1 MDALGRLAL
10 TYGFCVGSAV
20 VPALNAEAYL
30 LALGS
35 LADGPLLW
43 LHALAA
49 AVGQMTGKML
59 FYAIGRGALSLPR
72 LRRKTTARGRWAA
85 RIERWQDWA
94 RRHAWGP
101 AAVSLLSASV
111 GLPPFALWSALAG
124 TLRMQ
129 WWSFLLCG
137 LAGRYARFA
146 VVLAAPGL
154 ARWLLGS

>member
-1 MDALGRLAL
+1 M

-94 RRHAWGP
+94 RRHAWG
-101 AAVSLLSASV
+101 
-111 GLPPFALWSALAG
+111 
-124 TLRMQ
+124 
-129 WWSFLLCG
+129 
-137 LAGRYARFA
+137 
-146 VVLAAPGL
+146 
-154 ARWLLGS
+154 